1 MIKKIRLDIQPYT
14 FLICVLIIAAWIIS
28 ALHHDLSLFQTQK
41 SRLILG
47 FGAVN
52 SQSLQRG
59 EYWKLLT
66 AQFLHVMFLHML
78 LNVAFIYYLG
88 ARIEE
93 IFRARVLLSVYLL
106 AGLAGTTASVLAY
119 PQLTSSGASQ
129 ALCGIAGAFFVLA
142 LFPLRVSRVAVI
154 WAGIF
159 VVIQVFLDLHFAG
172 YVKAGHY
179 VGFLAGLLLGILA
192 RTKKTVRE
200 SNSF

>member
-66 AQFLHVMFLHML
+66 SQFLHVMFLHML

-93 IFRARVLLSVYLL
+93 IFRARVLLFVYLL

-142 LFPLRVSRVAVI
+142 LFPLRVSRIAVM

-159 VVIQVFLDLHFAG
+159 VVIQVFLDLYFAG
-172 YVKAGHY
+172 YIKAGHY
-179 VGFLAGLLLGILA
+179 VGFLAGLLLGILVRA
-192 RTKKTVRE
+192 KKTVPER
-200 SNSF
+200 NCY